1 MRPMPVGPPESPTV
15 RLLGEMHGEGLC
27 LAPREAAESAILITL
42 EPGRLHSDP
51 AQWRGNAEMGNELF
65 EMYDLDQSP

>member
-1 MRPMPVGPPESPTV
+1 MV
-15 RLLGEMHGEGLC
+15 RLRGEMHGEGLC
-27 LAPREAAESAILITL
+27 LEAAESAILITL